1 MVVLVVSVAVVLMMV
16 LLMLLMMWL
25 LLVSHIVVDQI
36 AAIVPGVQKIGA
48 VWPLPGLRRSTNT
61 NTAPPHGSRSWH
73 HLWRLLEAAVVV
85 VVCSCHSKLLLLL
98 LHVLVVEHD
107 LVVVVEVCLGHRVSE
122 LSVEVVVANR
132 VMLRGLV
139 RLWGVQK
146 KVQLTFQLKFI

>member
-1 MVVLVVSVAVVLMMV
+1 MGSVAL
-16 LLMLLMMWL
+16 LLMMWL

-36 AAIVPGVQKIGA
+36 APIVPGVQKIGA

-61 NTAPPHGSRSWH
+61 CTSRGSAPHGSRSWDWH

-98 LHVLVVEHD
+98 LLLHVLVVEHD
-107 LVVVVEVCLGHRVSE
+107 LVVVVEVCLSHRVSE

-146 KVQLTFQLKFI
+146 KYN

>member
-1 MVVLVVSVAVVLMMV
+1 MGSVAL
-16 LLMLLMMWL
+16 LLMMWL

-36 AAIVPGVQKIGA
+36 APIVPGVQKIGA
-48 VWPLPGLRRSTNT
+48 VWPLPGLRRSSRGS
-61 NTAPPHGSRSWH
+61 APHGSRSWDWH

-98 LHVLVVEHD
+98 LLLHVLVVEHD
-107 LVVVVEVCLGHRVSE
+107 LVVVVEVCLSHRVSE

-139 RLWGVQK
+139 RL
-146 KVQLTFQLKFI
+146 

>member
-1 MVVLVVSVAVVLMMV
+1 MIAARPVGSVAL
-16 LLMLLMMWL
+16 LLMLWL

-36 AAIVPGVQKIGA
+36 APIVPGVQKVGA

-61 NTAPPHGSRSWH
+61 CTTPHGSRSWDWH

-139 RLWGVQK
+139 RLWGCK
-146 KVQLTFQLKFI
+146 KKFN

>member
-1 MVVLVVSVAVVLMMV
+1 MIAARPVGSVAL
-16 LLMLLMMWL
+16 LLMMWL

-36 AAIVPGVQKIGA
+36 APIVPGVQKVGA

-61 NTAPPHGSRSWH
+61 CPAPPHGSRSWH

-98 LHVLVVEHD
+98 HVLVVEHD
-107 LVVVVEVCLGHRVSE
+107 LVVVVEVCLSHRVSE
-122 LSVEVVVANR
+122 LSVEVAVANR

-139 RLWGVQK
+139 MLRVGQK
-146 KVQLTFQLKFI
+146 